1 MVSNG
6 KLLNES
12 EVMGMTM
19 DNQGL
24 ESLVIWQ
31 KSVDFAV
38 NVCQEI
44 VPMLPPEEK
53 WALSSQLRR
62 AAQSIPANIA
72 EGYGRYNHQET
83 IHYCYIARGSMAE
96 TKTHLVLAYRLGYID
111 ETTHHDYQERLI
123 ELGKMLHGYIKH
135 LRYQKNRN
143 QIKEIFDEEDDY
155 TTYPP

>member
-1 MVSNG
+1 VDEREG
-6 KLLNES
+6 LE
-12 EVMGMTM
+12 MTR

-24 ESLVIWQ
+24 ESLVVWQ

-38 NVCQEI
+38 DVCQEI

-62 AAQSIPANIA
+62 AVQSIPANIA

-96 TKTHLVLAYRLGYID
+96 SKTHLVLAHRLGYVEDKI
-111 ETTHHDYQERLI
+111 HQDYQNRLI
-123 ELGKMLHGYIKH
+123 ELGKMLHGFIKH
-135 LRYQKNRN
+135 LRNQKNRN
-143 QIKEIFDEEDDY
+143 QIKEIFGEEDDY
-155 TTYPP
+155 NDYPS

>member
-1 MVSNG
+1 
-6 KLLNES
+6 
-12 EVMGMTM
+12 MTR

-24 ESLVIWQ
+24 ESLVVWQ

-38 NVCQEI
+38 DVCQEI

-62 AAQSIPANIA
+62 AVQSISANIA

-96 TKTHLVLAYRLGYID
+96 NKTHLVLAHRLGYVEDKI
-111 ETTHHDYQERLI
+111 HQDYQNRLI
-123 ELGKMLHGYIKH
+123 ELGKMLHGFIKH
-135 LRYQKNRN
+135 LRNQKNRN
-143 QIKEIFDEEDDY
+143 QIKEIFGEEDDY
-155 TTYPP
+155 NDYPS

>member
-1 MVSNG
+1 MDEREG
-6 KLLNES
+6 LE
-12 EVMGMTM
+12 MTR

-24 ESLVIWQ
+24 ESLVVWQ

-38 NVCQEI
+38 DVCQEI

-62 AAQSIPANIA
+62 AVQSIPANIA

-96 TKTHLVLAYRLGYID
+96 SKTHLVLAHRLGYVEDKI
-111 ETTHHDYQERLI
+111 HQDYQNRLI
-123 ELGKMLHGYIKH
+123 ELGKMLHGFIKH
-135 LRYQKNRN
+135 LRNQKNRN
-143 QIKEIFDEEDDY
+143 QIKEIFGEEDDY
-155 TTYPP
+155 NDYPS

>member
-1 MVSNG
+1 
-6 KLLNES
+6 
-12 EVMGMTM
+12 MTR

-24 ESLVIWQ
+24 ESLVVWQ

-38 NVCQEI
+38 DVCQEI

-62 AAQSIPANIA
+62 AVQSISANIA

-96 TKTHLVLAYRLGYID
+96 SKTHLVLAHRLGYVEDKI
-111 ETTHHDYQERLI
+111 HQDYQNRLI
-123 ELGKMLHGYIKH
+123 ELGKMLHGFIKH
-135 LRYQKNRN
+135 LRNQKNRN
-143 QIKEIFDEEDDY
+143 QIKEIFGEEDDY
-155 TTYPP
+155 NDYPS